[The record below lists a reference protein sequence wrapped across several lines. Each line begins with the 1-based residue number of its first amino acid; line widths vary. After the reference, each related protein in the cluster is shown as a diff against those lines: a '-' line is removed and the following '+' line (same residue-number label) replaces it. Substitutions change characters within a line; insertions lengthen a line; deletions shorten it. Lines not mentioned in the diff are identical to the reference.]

1 MVSRQRLDQPGA
13 VTGIARRLRSAERGA
28 NLGFSSITRGG
39 MRVASADGLRVD
51 TVAGGLPGLRVTGL
65 QLVDGVLRITGT
77 LEGSGTWTWSGP
89 WNLVGNGTISGNVTA
104 TGTLTQNGTW
114 NLVGNGKI
122 LGNVDVSGV
131 LSIIAGGLIKIGTA
145 MELTPAENGGAIKFD
160 TGAVIESYGS
170 GNGLRVRSSAG
181 WQFYVGSNG
190 YALNNPG
197 VSNGASITA
206 IGTQLLLGA
215 AEIRVAANNL
225 TLTSLPTAPAG
236 TATVPLVTTAAGRI
250 YKGS

>member
-13 VTGIARRLRSAERGA
+13 ITGIARRLRSAERGA
-28 NLGFSSITRGG
+28 NLGYSSITRGG
-39 MRVASADGLRVD
+39 MRVASADGLLVQ

-65 QLVDGVLRITGT
+65 EVVDGTLRVTGT
-77 LEGSGTWTWSGP
+77 LEGSGAWTW
-89 WNLVGNGTISGNVTA
+89 
-104 TGTLTQNGTW
+104 TGTLTQTGTTNLNGPW
-114 NLVGNGKI
+114 NLNGLGKIVGNTDISGI
-122 LGNVDVSGV
+122 LS
-131 LSIIAGGLIKIGTA
+131 LIAGGLIKVGTA
-145 MELTPAENGGAIKFD
+145 MELSPAENGGSIKFD
-160 TGAVIESYGS
+160 TGAVVESYGS

-197 VSNGASITA
+197 VTNGASITA

-215 AEIRVAANNL
+215 AQIQIAANNL
-225 TLTSLPTAPAG
+225 TLTSLPTVPAG

-250 YKGS
+250 YRGS